1 MTMDDNIVIQRRD
14 SWAYTPSV
22 LKCKASKLDQKSRPS
37 KFDQVYIEKYEY
49 LQLNLYQ

>member
-14 SWAYTPSV
+14 SWASPSIP
-22 LKCKASKLDQKSRPS
+22 KCKASKLGQKSRPS
-37 KFDQVYIEKYEY
+37 KFDQVYIEKYEH